1 MATFADLA
9 RRRRSVRAYR
19 PDPVPDE
26 LLEVVLEA
34 ARWAPSAVNTQPWE
48 FIVVTNPELKAAA
61 GRQARYFGVGWPHI
75 HQAPAL
81 IAVCGR
87 QMTPFSRDDCIF
99 AAANLML
106 AATDMGLGTCW
117 IGGFTEAT
125 IRELLGIPEGY
136 VLPGFCTLGYPAG
149 ETPAPPKRP
158 LSEMVHRDGFGGRH
172 GSLGRWWGP
181 LEVVGRLLRLQIRRK
196 RADR

>member
-1 MATFADLA
+1 MGAFLELA

-19 PDPVPDE
+19 ADPVPGE
-26 LLEVVLEA
+26 LIEQVLEA
-34 ARWAPSAVNTQPWE
+34 GRWAPSAVNIQPWE
-48 FIVVTNPELKAAA
+48 FIVVTDPALKAAV

-75 HQAPAL
+75 HQAPVL

-87 QMTPFSRDDCIF
+87 QLTQFTRDDCIF

-106 AATDMGLGTCW
+106 AATDLGLGTCW

-125 IRELLGIPEGY
+125 LKELLSIPDGY

-149 ETPAPPKRP
+149 ETPAPPKRA
-158 LSEMVHRDGFGGRH
+158 LRELVHYDGFQGRH
-172 GSLGRWWGP
+172 GSVGRWWGP
-181 LEVVGRLLRLQIRRK
+181 LEVVGRLLRLQFQRK